1 VIFPVCLDDCPEP
14 AIGQSAYP
22 ISFATAIR
30 HDLVASALSLAGRIA
45 ALTWFKRHRSSK
57 NCFCV
62 AFSMEVS
69 PPGPT
74 ASAHPDQLTA
84 WQPYG
89 ATLAPAP
96 NANEGARNANDREVN
111 ARPRSGCA
119 RFNDG
124 LRELWPRG
132 MRCD

>member
-1 VIFPVCLDDCPEP
+1 VETSWQPMAPSFFPRRLCRPTCRAHFLEAQLSADGPLPP
-14 AIGQSAYP
+14 AR
-22 ISFATAIR
+22 T
-30 HDLVASALSLAGRIA
+30 
-45 ALTWFKRHRSSK
+45 
-57 NCFCV
+57 
-62 AFSMEVS
+62 
-69 PPGPT
+69 GPT

-111 ARPRSGCA
+111 ARPHSGCA
-119 RFNDG
+119 RFNDR